1 MRPFGA
7 QAELHSRPLR
17 RAEQGALGATG
28 TIQSA
33 RGAEPACEGAPAC
46 ESSPPEL
53 PRVSAEA
60 LRLLDVG
67 DGAAVAAARGARH
80 AVRRDRAPAQRRRQ
94 RDGCRP
100 APVSRL
106 RLAPQSLTRAAG
118 ARQARRPRS
127 WRSRAHAA
135 GGELQPSLCSGAR
148 TGSPGCAQVLLQCA
162 LALGLAAFGVVVVA
176 GKLQVSAP
184 SLLSSAQCSAHGPV
198 ACRSQPISLSAMM
211 DGASA
216 SFEDFNPDFMVR
228 CLFTGPVH
236 HQGYSSHQRCL
247 FMGRLSA

>member
-1 MRPFGA
+1 MPPRP
-7 QAELHSRPLR
+7 
-17 RAEQGALGATG
+17 
-28 TIQSA
+28 
-33 RGAEPACEGAPAC
+33 PA
-46 ESSPPEL
+46 S
-53 PRVSAEA
+53 
-60 LRLLDVG
+60 
-67 DGAAVAAARGARH
+67 
-80 AVRRDRAPAQRRRQ
+80 Q
-94 RDGCRP
+94 
-100 APVSRL
+100 L
-106 RLAPQSLTRAAG
+106 RLALQSLTRAAG

-127 WRSRAHAA
+127 RRSRAHAA
-135 GGELQPSLCSGAR
+135 GGEPSLCSGAR

-184 SLLSSAQCSAHGPV
+184 SLLTSAQCSAHGPV

-236 HQGYSSHQRCL
+236 HQHCL
-247 FMGRLSA
+247 FTGRLSALSVCLCVTLLRVTTLLKHALPSLSDRRGARWCAGFPRAPG

>member
-1 MRPFGA
+1 MSSTVPPSQLLAGRVMLSVA
-7 QAELHSRPLR
+7 T
-17 RAEQGALGATG
+17 ALLL
-28 TIQSA
+28 SA
-33 RGAEPACEGAPAC
+33 AA
-46 ESSPPEL
+46 S
-53 PRVSAEA
+53 VM
-60 LRLLDVG
+60 
-67 DGAAVAAARGARH
+67 GAAPPARLPT
-80 AVRRDRAPAQRRRQ
+80 AP
-94 RDGCRP
+94 RP
-100 APVSRL
+100 AVSH
-106 RLAPQSLTRAAG
+106 TRRG

-127 WRSRAHAA
+127 RRSRAHAA
-135 GGELQPSLCSGAR
+135 GGELEPSLCSGAR

-228 CLFTGPVH
+228 CLPILSMVAICICAAYPFCRLCHTVCVRLRDDAAPAALPF
-236 HQGYSSHQRCL
+236 SLADLR
-247 FMGRLSA
+247 GRAGVQVFHGRRATQAK

>member
-1 MRPFGA
+1 MPPRP
-7 QAELHSRPLR
+7 
-17 RAEQGALGATG
+17 
-28 TIQSA
+28 
-33 RGAEPACEGAPAC
+33 PA
-46 ESSPPEL
+46 S
-53 PRVSAEA
+53 
-60 LRLLDVG
+60 
-67 DGAAVAAARGARH
+67 
-80 AVRRDRAPAQRRRQ
+80 Q
-94 RDGCRP
+94 
-100 APVSRL
+100 L
-106 RLAPQSLTRAAG
+106 RLALQSLTRAAG

-127 WRSRAHAA
+127 RRSRAHAA
-135 GGELQPSLCSGAR
+135 GGELEPSLCSGAR

-236 HQGYSSHQRCL
+236 HQDVGHQRCL
-247 FMGRLSA
+247 FTGRLCHTVYGSVCDDAAQACAAFLSR